1 MYDAAFCKV
10 YNEFGWNYYPEV
22 FGEQL
27 LQWLSSQQLQP
38 RSCMD
43 LACGTG
49 ILCRLLQAHGIEASG
64 MDFSAGMIELARQ
77 NAPGL
82 QFEQA
87 DMIRY
92 RPDRIYDLVTCTGD
106 ALNHIPA
113 LEDLEQIFQN
123 VYAYTAP
130 GGHFVFDLLNEQEV
144 SDSEPFEM
152 QFDANTR
159 VWFQMTR
166 PARQQVQLQ
175 IQVYEADVLQV
186 DERICET
193 IHDPQQVC
201 ALLRRSGFELIQ
213 CADHLGTDAQSHGST
228 WFVIARRPAAQ
239 DFQSSKS

>member
-82 QFEQA
+82 PGSRCSFRSGYTKPA
-87 DMIRY
+87 YCRWTSGSA
-92 RPDRIYDLVTCTGD
+92 RPSMTRSRSVRCCAAA
-106 ALNHIPA
+106 ALN
-113 LEDLEQIFQN
+113 
-123 VYAYTAP
+123 
-130 GGHFVFDLLNEQEV
+130 
-144 SDSEPFEM
+144 
-152 QFDANTR
+152 
-159 VWFQMTR
+159 
-166 PARQQVQLQ
+166 
-175 IQVYEADVLQV
+175 
-186 DERICET
+186 
-193 IHDPQQVC
+193 
-201 ALLRRSGFELIQ
+201 
-213 CADHLGTDAQSHGST
+213 
-228 WFVIARRPAAQ
+228 
-239 DFQSSKS
+239 